1 MEAAEWSGRICD
13 EESIPM
19 QLSDTQLIILS
30 AASQRSDWHV
40 LPLPAHLTG
49 GAANKVIA
57 SLLGKNLIEECE
69 AVRGDPI
76 WRETGDGHGT
86 TLVLT
91 EHAFAALGIA
101 PDDADDIDAA
111 SDEDAASG
119 EDHAGSGN
127 EPDGEPEGDPESMP
141 ATTDA
146 PEPEAPQLATG
157 ADTCALPDTTDH
169 DAGTTDIAAVAPTP
183 ATSRSPRP
191 PRQDTKQARLIA
203 MLRTPE
209 GATIAEIV
217 AVTGWQPHTL
227 RGAMVGALKKKLGLV
242 VTSEKIDGRG
252 RVYAI
257 HD

>member
-1 MEAAEWSGRICD
+1 
-13 EESIPM
+13 M

-40 LPLPAHLTG
+40 LPLPAHLKG

-91 EHAFAALGIA
+91 EHAFAVLGIA
-101 PDDADDIDAA
+101 PEEADDVDAA

-119 EDHAGSGN
+119 EDHAGSDN
-127 EPDGEPEGDPESMP
+127 VSDGEPEDMP
-141 ATTDA
+141 ATMDT

-217 AVTGWQPHTL
+217 AVTGWQPHTV
-227 RGAMVGALKKKLGLV
+227 RGAIAGALKKKLGLEI
-242 VTSEKIDGRG
+242 TSEKIDGRG

>member
-1 MEAAEWSGRICD
+1 
-13 EESIPM
+13 M

-40 LPLPAHLTG
+40 LPLPAHLKG
-49 GAANKVIA
+49 SAANKVIA
-57 SLLGKNLIEECE
+57 SLLGKNLIEECD

-101 PDDADDIDAA
+101 PDDADDVDAA
-111 SDEDAASG
+111 SDEDY
-119 EDHAGSGN
+119 AGSDN
-127 EPDGEPEGDPESMP
+127 VPDGEPEDMP
-141 ATTDA
+141 ATMDT
-146 PEPEAPQLATG
+146 PKPEAPQLATG

-169 DAGTTDIAAVAPTP
+169 DAGTTDIAAVAPTS
-183 ATSRSPRP
+183 ATSPAPRP

-203 MLRTPE
+203 MLRAPE

-217 AVTGWQPHTL
+217 TATGWQPHTV
-227 RGAMVGALKKKLGLV
+227 RGAMAGALKKKLGLEI
-242 VTSEKIDGRG
+242 TSERIEGRG